1 MELLVL
7 IILYYL
13 SQNPDFER
21 SVKPLLSELKN
32 SEKALN
38 FLGELSQFSNMFS
51 QLNGKKGG
59 GMSGTNAKSTTEQS
73 TQKQTEPQNNGNPFQ
88 AGQNP
93 QSATPSPTSDIAD
106 RFIEEL
112 LSKYFH
118 AVK

>member
-38 FLGELSQFSNMFS
+38 FLEELSQFSTLFS
-51 QLNGKKGG
+51 QLNGKKDG
-59 GMSGTNAKSTTEQS
+59 GMSGTSAKPSPEQS
-73 TQKQTEPQNNGNPFQ
+73 TAKQADTQTSGNPFQ
-88 AGQNP
+88 TG
-93 QSATPSPTSDIAD
+93 QSAQSAQPSPTSDIAD
-106 RFIEEL
+106 GFIEDL

-118 AVK
+118 ATK